1 LHYALTHRQACLR
14 NKRSRGVGALD
25 KIVHSHAMA
34 IGKHV
39 HVAWLNGLQ
48 FCQAGIPVGLRN
60 DSRT

>member
-1 LHYALTHRQACLR
+1 LR